1 MVEKLVIKSID
12 CEDLI
17 GTHLNEDHYDTLI
30 ESDCDMYS
38 LDSFDESKTDE
49 SNIIFKFRKNVFSDD
64 VVNAA
69 YEAFKN
75 AAIITENRG
84 SATGPRTPEGMGN
97 HREWVD
103 DRQFEVLST
112 FSKHQVS
119 LVDETPSDLLEKIN
133 SKYSESN
140 FSLKKG
146 SMQNNGSI
154 NRGVVWLVKTTSDI
168 GWHFS
173 DWEKDI
179 PNKSFEQLKEETQW
193 ILDTKISHT
202 NYANRVKSGVVGSM
216 DRFPRLPYCRQTTY
230 TRDNPERVK
239 KGYPFIQELAKMFE
253 ELLPE
258 RYAAQKSECSKVDD
272 FFIIPETPFT
282 TITVNKNFR
291 TAAHRDAGDLSKGFS
306 NLLVISNGK
315 EYEGGYLVLPEY
327 RVAVDVQPGDLL
339 LINNH
344 EGIHGNTEFS
354 GEEGYERMSLV
365 CYFRENMVECG
376 QEKYER
382 IRYEFCHKYLK
393 LMTDHPNWKQNWS
406 GTYPGMWTDKVWYD
420 YLREQG
426 GQDMLDEYHPEQKQ
440 KSSLEDFF

>member
-1 MVEKLVIKSID
+1 MDKKVLLVQKNECD
-12 CEDLI
+12 EVI
-17 GTHLNEDHYDTLI
+17 GTHLNESHYDTLI
-30 ESDCDMYS
+30 ESDCDLYAK
-38 LDSFDESKTDE
+38 DPFDPEKMDE
-49 SNIIFKFRKNVFSDD
+49 SNVIFKFRKGVFDQTTRD
-64 VVNAA
+64 AA
-69 YEAFKN
+69 YEAFKD

-103 DRQFEVLST
+103 DRQFAILNH
-112 FSKHQVS
+112 FSKYEPS
-119 LVDETPSDLLEKIN
+119 LVEESPKDVQERINAKFSETNFHLDKGGL
-133 SKYSESN
+133 SN
-140 FSLKKG
+140 ISV
-146 SMQNNGSI
+146 
-154 NRGVVWLVKTTSDI
+154 NRGAVWLVNATTDI

-173 DWEKDI
+173 SWEKDI
-179 PNKSFEQLKEETQW
+179 PNKTFDQLKEEAQW
-193 ILDTKISHT
+193 ILDTKVSHT

-216 DRFPRLPYCRQTTY
+216 DRFPRLPYCRQTSY
-230 TRDNPERVK
+230 TRDNPERVQ
-239 KGYPFIQELAKMFE
+239 KGYPFIQQLARHFE
-253 ELLPE
+253 DLLPE
-258 RYAAQKSECSKVDD
+258 RYDAQLSECSKVDD
-272 FFIIPETPFT
+272 FFVVPETPFT

-315 EYEGGYLVLPEY
+315 EYSGGYLVLPEY
-327 RVAVDVQPGDLL
+327 RIAVDVRPGDLL

-376 QEKYER
+376 EEKYER

-393 LMTDHPNWKQNWS
+393 CQKDHPNWKQGWS

-426 GQDMLDEYHPEQKQ
+426 GQDMLDWYHPEQKPAG
-440 KSSLEDFF
+440 SLAGFF